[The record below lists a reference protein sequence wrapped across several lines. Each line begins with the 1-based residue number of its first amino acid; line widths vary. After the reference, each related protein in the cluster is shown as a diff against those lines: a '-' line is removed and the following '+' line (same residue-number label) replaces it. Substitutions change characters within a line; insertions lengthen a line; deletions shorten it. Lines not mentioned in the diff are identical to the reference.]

1 MVNISVDLLSVGA
14 KNRPGYAM
22 TPKYIT
28 VHNTGNTAKGAD
40 ALAHATFLKNSKET
54 TGWHFTVDDKRIIQH
69 IPCWEN
75 AWHATDGHGPGN
87 MQSIGIEICVNSDGN
102 YAKAEANAVELI
114 RYLMSKYSIPVTN
127 VVPHQKWYPVKYCP
141 YKILPR
147 WNEFINEIKQP
158 DKVTYTVV
166 AGDNLSKIA
175 AKYGLSLAAI
185 KGANSQIKD
194 FSLIHVGDKIN
205 IPLS

>member
-1 MVNISVDLLSVGA
+1 MVNITPDLLRRGA
-14 KNRPGYAM
+14 RNRPGLSM
-22 TPKYIT
+22 TPRYIT
-28 VHNTGNTAKGAD
+28 VHNTGNVNKGAD
-40 ALAHATFLKNSKET
+40 ALAHATFLKNSKDT

-75 AWHATDGHGPGN
+75 AWHATDGRGPGN
-87 MQSIGIEICVNSDGN
+87 VYSIGIEICVNSDGD
-102 YAKAEANAVELI
+102 YDKAEANAVELI
-114 RYLMSKYSIPVTN
+114 RYLMDKYKIPLTN
-127 VVPHQKWYPVKYCP
+127 IVPHQKWYPAKYCP

-166 AGDNLSKIA
+166 AGDNLTNIA
-175 AKYGLSLAAI
+175 AKFKVSLPAV

-194 FSLIHVGDKIN
+194 FSLIRVGDKIN

>member
-1 MVNISVDLLSVGA
+1 MVNISVNLLSVGA
-14 KNRPGYAM
+14 KNRPGNSM

-40 ALAHATFLKNSKET
+40 ALAHVAFLKNSKES
-54 TGWHFTVDDKRIIQH
+54 TGWHFTVDDERITQH

-75 AWHATDGHGPGN
+75 AWHCTDGHGPGN
-87 MQSIGIEICVNSDGN
+87 MSSIGIEICVNSDGN

-114 RYLMSKYSIPVTN
+114 RYLMGKYNIPIAN
-127 VVPHQKWYPVKYCP
+127 VVPHQKWYTAKYCP

-158 DKVTYTVV
+158 DKVVYTVV
-166 AGDNLSKIA
+166 AGDNL
-175 AKYGLSLAAI
+175 
-185 KGANSQIKD
+185 
-194 FSLIHVGDKIN
+194 
-205 IPLS
+205 